1 MSNRPAKSTTPPP
14 QRPSA
19 QRQPPP
25 PPKPQVL
32 QVGVKFPGVPVA
44 NTVHK

>member
-1 MSNRPAKSTTPPP
+1 MSNRPVKSETPPK
-14 QRPSA
+14 RPSA

-25 PPKPQVL
+25 PPKPQFV

-44 NTVHK
+44 NTVRK